1 MEVNSVQLSPSL
13 TIMSGETSPAILAP
27 TFNPDLSNEEELP
40 FAQISV
46 KQAVKEQI
54 NVAKRKKLIEQV

>member
-1 MEVNSVQLSPSL
+1 
-13 TIMSGETSPAILAP
+13 MSGETSPAILAP